1 VVKIY
6 LFCYYSPIICLAP
19 PKKRVPTPPFGREMA
34 EVGWINAV
42 QSVSYNHTAA
52 STLPRHRWSP
62 NYSLIVPSGRQ
73 KWYHRYVIYGITLHF
88 ASQQLGKKGLDKRGT
103 ISQLQSYRC
112 LYFASSQMVTKLFAY
127 CSFWQTEMVS
137 PGRDL
142 RNHIAFCQSAAREKE
157 LPTKLHFSS
166 RPIDKNIGHKTGP
179 NYLSV
184 GGFFSVFPISARKP
198 T

>member
-73 KWYHRYVIYGITLHF
+73 KWYHRDVIYGITLHF
-88 ASQQLGKKGLDKRGT
+88 ASQQLGKKSFRQNFTLAHAPLTKILDTKQVQITSLWAVFSPFSQYRPE
-103 ISQLQSYRC
+103 SQLNGQ
-112 LYFASSQMVTKLFAY
+112 LFREY
-127 CSFWQTEMVS
+127 IPFEEILLKIFFLNPIFFWWGGS
-137 PGRDL
+137 
-142 RNHIAFCQSAAREKE
+142 
-157 LPTKLHFSS
+157 
-166 RPIDKNIGHKTGP
+166 
-179 NYLSV
+179 
-184 GGFFSVFPISARKP
+184 GFFSRY
-198 T
+198 